1 MQDLKHLQLLAL
13 KMYAQGRTKSEVI
26 SMLKETGYDDQMAER
41 LATNFEQN
49 HNGLKMEE
57 RKRLQKAISTDQLIG
72 IILLGIGLA
81 LTLASYFFL
90 GNVFFV
96 FWGLMLGGL
105 FFLGRSF
112 VKQGEL
118 VDED

>member
-1 MQDLKHLQLLAL
+1 MEDLKQLQQLAL
-13 KMYAQGRTKSEVI
+13 KMYAKGQTKSEVI

-57 RKRLQKAISTDQLIG
+57 RKRLRKAIGTDQLIG
-72 IILLGIGLA
+72 SFLLGIGLA
-81 LTLASYFFL
+81 LTLASYLFL

-112 VKQGEL
+112 VKQSEL
-118 VDED
+118 GDVE